1 MAAVSAKS
9 MFEIYR
15 QKDFNRKFK
24 LIIYTELNEHNKE
37 AEINRAMDGESV
49 FDGFLKDSKK
59 EEAKKI
65 LKEILDE
72 MNKKEEAMSEV
83 TIKEKLAEYLA

>member
-72 MNKKEEAMSEV
+72 MNKKEKALSELE
-83 TIKEKLAEYLA
+83 IKEKLSEYLA

>member
-72 MNKKEEAMSEV
+72 MNKKEEALSEEA
-83 TIKEKLAEYLA
+83 IKEKLSEYLA

>member
-15 QKDFNRKFK
+15 QKDFNKKFK

-49 FDGFLKDSKK
+49 FDGFIKDSTK
-59 EEAKKI
+59 ETAKKI
-65 LKEILDE
+65 LKEIIDE
-72 MNKKEEAMSEV
+72 MNKKEEALSVSE
-83 TIKEKLAEYLA
+83 IKEKLSEYLA